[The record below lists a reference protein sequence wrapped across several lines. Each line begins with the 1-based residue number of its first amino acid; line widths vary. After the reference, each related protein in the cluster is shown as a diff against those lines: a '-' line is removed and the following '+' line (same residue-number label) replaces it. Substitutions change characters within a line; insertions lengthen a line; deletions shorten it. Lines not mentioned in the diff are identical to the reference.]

1 MSVSAII
8 LAAGPSSRL
17 GRPKQLIGFAGE
29 ALLERALRLARE
41 AGASP
46 VLVVLGANFAPIC
59 ATIPF
64 NEAIPVFNEKWQ
76 QGMSTSIHAGL
87 SEADVRAPEATG
99 ALVMTCDQPRFS
111 ASHLRSLLLAFDAA
125 QTEPTIVASNYAGI
139 YGIPAVF
146 PRSVYPKLHALHGD
160 KGARALLAKPPC
172 RIVAVACS
180 GCEIDIDLPED
191 LAHLEQP

>member
-1 MSVSAII
+1 MSVAAVI

-17 GRPKQLIGFAGE
+17 GQPKQLIGFAGE
-29 ALLERALRLARE
+29 SLLERALRLARE

-87 SEADVRAPEATG
+87 SEADVRAPGATG

-111 ASHLRSLLLAFDAA
+111 ASHLHSLLLAFSAA

-146 PRSVYPKLHALHGD
+146 PRSVYPKLYALHGD
-160 KGARALLAKPPC
+160 KGARALLTKPPC

-191 LAHLEQP
+191 LAHLE

>member
-1 MSVSAII
+1 MSVAAII
-8 LAAGPSSRL
+8 LAAGSSSRL
-17 GRPKQLIGFAGE
+17 GQPKQLLGFAGE
-29 ALLERALRLARE
+29 ALLERALRLAKE

-64 NEAIPVFNEKWQ
+64 NEAIPVFNEKWE

-87 SEADVRAPEATG
+87 SEADVRAPEAAG
-99 ALVMTCDQPRFS
+99 ALVMACDQPRFS
-111 ASHLRSLLLAFDAA
+111 ASHLHSLLLAFNAA
-125 QTEPTIVASNYAGI
+125 QSEPTIVASNYAGI
-139 YGIPAVF
+139 YGIPAIF

-160 KGARALLAKPPC
+160 KGARALLTKPPC
-172 RIVAVACS
+172 RVVALACS

-191 LAHLEQP
+191 LAHLE

>member
-1 MSVSAII
+1 MTVSAII
-8 LAAGPSSRL
+8 LAAGASRRL
-17 GRPKQLIGFAGE
+17 GQPKQLVGHAGE

-64 NEAIPVFNEKWQ
+64 NEAIPVFNEKWD

-87 SEADVRAPEATG
+87 SEADVRAPESAG
-99 ALVMTCDQPRFS
+99 ALVMACDQPRFS

-139 YGIPAVF
+139 HGIPAVF

-160 KGARALLAKPPC
+160 KGARTLLAKPPC

-191 LAHLEQP
+191 LANLE

>member
-1 MSVSAII
+1 MSVAAII

-17 GRPKQLIGFAGE
+17 GQPKQLLGFAGE
-29 ALLERALRLARE
+29 ALLERALRLAKE

-64 NEAIPVFNEKWQ
+64 NEAIPVFNEKWE

-87 SEADVRAPEATG
+87 NEADVRAPEATG

-111 ASHLRSLLLAFDAA
+111 AGHLRSLLLAFTGA
-125 QTEPTIVASNYAGI
+125 QSEPTIVASNYAGI
-139 YGIPAVF
+139 HGIPAIF

-172 RIVAVACS
+172 RIVALACS
-180 GCEIDIDLPED
+180 GCEVDIDLPED
-191 LAHLEQP
+191 LAHLDTP